1 MSEKLFGRKNIGIR
15 YIAVFA
21 ALGSICFATLAM
33 AQSANLVQG
42 PVNAA
47 QRAVLAGHHPA
58 WANAQND
65 AGAVPSDLAIEHVTV
80 LLNRP
85 PQLEQAYKQF
95 LQDQQNPASPDYHH
109 WLTPIEI
116 GQRFGASMH
125 DIEAVKAW
133 LVSQG
138 LRVDAI
144 SNSHDRI
151 TFSGPASAFAAA
163 FGAEMHYYTVSG
175 DNRISVNTDP
185 QIPIGLKNVI
195 RSISGLYT
203 VKAHPQHISTIGST
217 SSPHFKGD
225 ADVTSNPDF
234 TLGAGNYVIFP
245 SDFAVIYNL
254 NGITGGINGTGE
266 TIAIIGR
273 SGVCAADITNF
284 ASVADV
290 TANLPNTIV
299 PPLGISPP
307 APDCTD
313 GTGASGDQ
321 GEATLDVT
329 RSGSIAQG
337 AALDLVVSADSNTVD
352 GIGVAATYVVDT
364 PPSPAPKIMSI
375 SFGSCETEN
384 GSSGVDFWDSLFTQ
398 AAGEGISVFVSSGDS
413 AAAGCDDSFSTPPAS
428 QSLSINAICSSS
440 YATCVGGTEFADFT
454 DPSQYWSSTNGG
466 ASGTES
472 ALSYIPEGAWNEPY
486 NSSNQL
492 QVAGS
497 GGGVSIYIATPTWQ
511 VGTGVPGSAGRYV
524 PDVAFSA
531 SQHDGYFGCLAGGGG
546 SCVNSGSGIPFV
558 EFAGTSAAAPDMAG
572 ITALLNQQE
581 GSAQGQLNPT
591 LYSLAATTSNAV
603 FNDVTVAS
611 SGVTGCVVTTPSM
624 CNNSTAGPNS
634 LTGGLGGYLVNGGYD
649 EATGWGSVNVANLLA
664 NWSQSG
670 LSSTTSSLNVTP
682 STFGSGS
689 GTVVLTATVTSTG
702 GTPTGNVSFFNSGVQ
717 VGSAALSSGVA
728 TFSYTFSGLTAGTYP
743 LTADYPETGS
753 FAGSSSPPATL
764 TITSQSTATALTVS
778 PAAVDV
784 GSTTPVVL
792 TATVTSGGGTPTG
805 TVNFFNGSTMI
816 GSGALIS
823 GAVTFNYGTAA
834 LTAGAYSLTAT
845 YVPTGS
851 FSGSTSSAS
860 TLSVQDFSFPAPAA
874 ITVATPGSPGSTT
887 LTLTALDGFNQAVTL
902 ACPTTGL
909 PSETTCA
916 ISPASVT
923 FTGGTATATMT
934 ITTTAASS
942 RLERDPSGRSRGL
955 FYALMLPGIFGVVL
969 AFGGRKKRLS
979 AYRMLG
985 LIVILGCSMLWM
997 PACGGGGSSGG
1008 QSNPGTPAGTSS
1020 LTVTATSGTLSHSA
1034 VVTLTVQ

>member
-203 VKAHPQHISTIGST
+203 VKAHPQHISTIGSR

-624 CNNSTAGPNS
+624 CNNSTAGPNT
-634 LTGGLGGYLVNGGYD
+634 LTGGLSGYLVNAGYD
-649 EATGWGSVNVANLLA
+649 EATGWGSINVANLLT
-664 NWSQSG
+664 NW
-670 LSSTTSSLNVTP
+670 TSSGPL
-682 STFGSGS
+682 
-689 GTVVLTATVTSTG
+689 
-702 GTPTGNVSFFNSGVQ
+702 TPTS
-717 VGSAALSSGVA
+717 
-728 TFSYTFSGLTAGTYP
+728 
-743 LTADYPETGS
+743 
-753 FAGSSSPPATL
+753 
-764 TITSQSTATALTVS
+764 TALTVS
-778 PAAVDV
+778 PAAEDV

-805 TVNFFNGSTMI
+805 TVKFFNGSTMI

-969 AFGGRKKRLS
+969 AFDGRKKRLS

-985 LIVILGCSMLWM
+985 WIVILGCSMLWM